1 MGGGAVDGSS
11 FIRVAI
17 FTIPSIMGAIL
28 CLALA
33 AALAKKPSW
42 LLFWFFC
49 FYLFSVVQLAGSF
62 IVPLTLKGGGDFGF
76 RRASEAGI
84 AIGRLRYLFL
94 ILFSHSLHR
103 FRATPALTAVMS
115 AVVLIGAASPFLVY
129 SIVPSLMEILAVVYC
144 FAYWLAVHLLRGK
157 LSLSRRRERLVRA
170 VLLCSG
176 FFLIALVLDLV
187 EEIPLASAYV
197 SVLAIDFQP
206 AYVVCIG
213 AVMTW
218 WTLRDIRAPAARPG
232 RGGPGDPDLSA
243 LAVSPREREV
253 VALILSGE
261 TNAAIADRLFISEST
276 VKKHVNSIFRKLGIS
291 SRWELV
297 RLAGGILPK
306 E

>member
-1 MGGGAVDGSS
+1 VDGSS
-11 FIRVAI
+11 VVR
-17 FTIPSIMGAIL
+17 
-28 CLALA
+28 LALFIVPSLIGAVLCVVIA
-33 AALAKKPSW
+33 AALARKPSW
-42 LLFWFFC
+42 LLSWFFC
-49 FYLFSVVQLAGSF
+49 FYLLSVLNLALAF
-62 IVPLTLKGGGDFGF
+62 IVPLTLKAGAAASF
-76 RRASEAGI
+76 RRSSE
-84 AIGRLRYLFL
+84 IGLAVCRLRYLFL
-94 ILFSHSLHR
+94 VLFTHSLCE
-103 FRATPALTAVMS
+103 FRSTRALTIAMS
-115 AVVLIGAASPFLVY
+115 ALVGIGIALPFIVY
-129 SIVPSLMEILAVVYC
+129 SIVPNLMEILVVVYS
-144 FAYWLAVHLLRGK
+144 FAYWLAAYALRER
-157 LSLSRRRERLVRA
+157 LELSRRREDLVKA

-187 EEIPLASAYV
+187 EGIPLASAYV